1 MQIRNAFYRLAKT
14 LTEEKQSAKAIEV
27 LTKAEKTVSL
37 KLWPVDYQSILM
49 ASMYAPNGQKQ
60 LGENRFREL
69 AHSMEEQLTYF
80 ASFPSSRKKTILD
93 EASYQLAL
101 YNELIQQATDTLP
114 EAELK
119 MMKEKL
125 MVFAEKLG

>member
-1 MQIRNAFYRLAKT
+1 
-14 LTEEKQSAKAIEV
+14 
-27 LTKAEKTVSL
+27 
-37 KLWPVDYQSILM
+37 
-49 ASMYAPNGQKQ
+49 
-60 LGENRFREL
+60 
-69 AHSMEEQLTYF
+69 MEEQLTYF